1 MDSTISTLRKYV
13 TKREANNHP
22 YRQVIRLPKEDT
34 GMTNNIVRVP
44 NIHVKRFGR
53 RKAVIITNNSVEG
66 SPSILRYV
74 MGGSSLRGLNSETI
88 ALDYDGVNDLNMLYR
103 TDTDLEVRPANWLDE
118 QKWLLTHADL
128 NVRLSYRL
136 GVIAL
141 GLGVL
146 SVVLTI
152 V

>member
-1 MDSTISTLRKYV
+1 MDSTIRTLRKYV

-53 RKAVIITNNSVEG
+53 RKAVIITNNSIEG

-103 TDTDLEVRPANWLDE
+103 TDTDLQVRPANWLDE
-118 QKWLLTHADL
+118 QRWLLTHADL